1 MILQILNLIANTIL
15 CASMTLFYIY
25 LYSDPRGE
33 SVMNKWSAAQS
44 LSLKLGL
51 IGIMGG
57 SLFNILTF
65 PNPALAEFLLNAGLA
80 ATFFWAYKFHKTMFN
95 NQSKNK

>member
-25 LYSDPRGE
+25 LYADPKGE
-33 SVMNKWSAAQS
+33 SVMNKWSATQS

-51 IGIMGG
+51 IGIMAG
-57 SLFNILTF
+57 SLFNVLTF
-65 PNPALAEFLLNAGLA
+65 ANSAWTEVLLNTGLA
-80 ATFFWAYKFHKTMFN
+80 ATFFWAYKFHKTMFDK
-95 NQSKNK
+95 QSKK